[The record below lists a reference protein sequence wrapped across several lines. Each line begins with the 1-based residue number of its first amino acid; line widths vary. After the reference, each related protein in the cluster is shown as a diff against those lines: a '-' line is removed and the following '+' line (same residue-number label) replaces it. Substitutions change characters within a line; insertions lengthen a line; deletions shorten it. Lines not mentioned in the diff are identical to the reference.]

1 MYIDNCRPY
10 CDWDFEVANKPT
22 IVVSIYGNSV
32 NSNRASLQGMNDLRQ
47 IPREL
52 SDVYQREIS
61 TLHLG

>member
-1 MYIDNCRPY
+1 MTGV
-10 CDWDFEVANKPT
+10 FEVANKPT

-32 NSNRASLQGMNDLRQ
+32 HSNRASLQVMNDLRQ

-52 SDVYQREIS
+52 SDVYQTQCIILEKIS